1 MGRGFLFCLTQ
12 RVGFHLS
19 GGKWHT
25 GTSGSPSS
33 KATEGKPKT
42 YCGYGEHYPPV
53 LNQASGSKVTCRF
66 PQLKWYAAGVAY
78 MGMLSK
84 TTQAGL
90 PGSGMRSG
98 EQHSPGLSPS
108 CS

>member
-1 MGRGFLFCLTQ
+1 MGRGFLFCLTH

-25 GTSGSPSS
+25 GIWVTIIKGHRGKAENRLWLWGTLSSSFESGFREQSHVQVSPVKMVRS
-33 KATEGKPKT
+33 
-42 YCGYGEHYPPV
+42 C
-53 LNQASGSKVTCRF
+53 
-66 PQLKWYAAGVAY
+66 VAY
-78 MGMLSK
+78 MGMLPK
-84 TTQAGL
+84 ATQTGL